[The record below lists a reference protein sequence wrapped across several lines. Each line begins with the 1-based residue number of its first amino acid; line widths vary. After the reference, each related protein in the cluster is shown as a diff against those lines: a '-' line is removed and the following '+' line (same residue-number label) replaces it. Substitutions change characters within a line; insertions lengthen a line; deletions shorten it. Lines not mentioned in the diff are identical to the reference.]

1 MQIKEIMTKNPEEIP
16 AIESV
21 MDAAEKMKELNVGV
35 IPIFKNDKVVGV
47 VTDRDIAIRAVAEG
61 KNPKDTPVMDIMST
75 NVVSCPENADI
86 QEAAQIMEKNKV
98 RRLIVTD
105 QSGKAVGIVSL
116 GDIATKARL
125 KDIGFEVLEKVSE
138 PGRPAVH

>member
-1 MQIKEIMTKNPEEIP
+1 MLLKDIMTKNPEEVP
-16 AIESV
+16 VIESV
-21 MDAAEKMKELNVGV
+21 MDAAEKMKELNVGA
-35 IPIFKNDKVVGV
+35 IPVFKNDKVVGI

-61 KNPKDTPVMDIMST
+61 KDPKDTPVMDIMST